1 MTRIS
6 NLASIFLLALFS
18 VPAVAQ
24 GATTTAVSSVNVRA
38 GPGINFALRGNLVAG
53 QVVTVIQ
60 CQNNWCL
67 IDSVGPDGWVSAEYL
82 ASAGSIDTLP
92 PAPGPSGNQILTSA
106 TLSTAVEPGGAP
118 YVMVNLTG
126 AIVQEITAQD
136 QAARNTN
143 WVDGSANKPFVPRL
157 NTGDV
162 LQMTIFE
169 SADGGLFVPRGGGN
183 AAANFVTFP
192 PQTIDENGN
201 ISVPFAGEITAAGLS
216 LHLLEEAVEK
226 RLESRA
232 IEPQVVITMVTRSTH
247 AVTVLGSVKQPQRMV
262 LNQPEDRI
270 LDAIASAGGLSATDY
285 DSYVQLTR
293 GGREWTIGFSELSND
308 PSKNIYLQPGD
319 VVYIGQHTQS
329 FIALGALASN
339 GEFDFAGDQVTLSQ
353 ALGRA
358 GGLHPDQADP
368 GQVFVVR
375 RETRETLQSF
385 GIELGERAFPPAL
398 TEVAVAYRVNLSD
411 PASFM
416 LATRFPIRDG
426 DMIYVAVSASAAL
439 ATN

>member
-1 MTRIS
+1 
-6 NLASIFLLALFS
+6 
-18 VPAVAQ
+18 
-24 GATTTAVSSVNVRA
+24 
-38 GPGINFALRGNLVAG
+38 
-53 QVVTVIQ
+53 
-60 CQNNWCL
+60 
-67 IDSVGPDGWVSAEYL
+67 
-82 ASAGSIDTLP
+82 
-92 PAPGPSGNQILTSA
+92 
-106 TLSTAVEPGGAP
+106 
-118 YVMVNLTG
+118 
-126 AIVQEITAQD
+126 
-136 QAARNTN
+136 
-143 WVDGSANKPFVPRL
+143 
-157 NTGDV
+157 
-162 LQMTIFE
+162 
-169 SADGGLFVPRGGGN
+169 
-183 AAANFVTFP
+183 
-192 PQTIDENGN
+192 
-201 ISVPFAGEITAAGLS
+201 
-216 LHLLEEAVEK
+216 
-226 RLESRA
+226 
-232 IEPQVVITMVTRSTH
+232 MVTRSTH

-319 VVYIGQHTQS
+319 VVYVGQHTQS

>member
-192 PQTIDENGN
+192 PQTID
-201 ISVPFAGEITAAGLS
+201 
-216 LHLLEEAVEK
+216 
-226 RLESRA
+226 
-232 IEPQVVITMVTRSTH
+232 
-247 AVTVLGSVKQPQRMV
+247 
-262 LNQPEDRI
+262 
-270 LDAIASAGGLSATDY
+270 
-285 DSYVQLTR
+285 
-293 GGREWTIGFSELSND
+293 
-308 PSKNIYLQPGD
+308 
-319 VVYIGQHTQS
+319 
-329 FIALGALASN
+329 
-339 GEFDFAGDQVTLSQ
+339 
-353 ALGRA
+353 
-358 GGLHPDQADP
+358 
-368 GQVFVVR
+368 
-375 RETRETLQSF
+375 
-385 GIELGERAFPPAL
+385 
-398 TEVAVAYRVNLSD
+398 
-411 PASFM
+411 
-416 LATRFPIRDG
+416 
-426 DMIYVAVSASAAL
+426 
-439 ATN
+439 